1 MSDQSRSSFF
11 ENYREVL
18 KQQEPKTEGA
28 HWRRNFFVRSY
39 SVYAS
44 APLIREDHIV
54 ETSHADGQ
62 VGRESEGAAVVKG
75 RRCGGGF
82 GGEVTL

>member
-1 MSDQSRSSFF
+1 
-11 ENYREVL
+11 VL
-18 KQQEPKTEGA
+18 TGEGK
-28 HWRRNFFVRSY
+28 NFVRSY

-54 ETSHADGQ
+54 ETSHAGGQ
-62 VGRESEGAAVVKG
+62 VGREGEGAAVVKG